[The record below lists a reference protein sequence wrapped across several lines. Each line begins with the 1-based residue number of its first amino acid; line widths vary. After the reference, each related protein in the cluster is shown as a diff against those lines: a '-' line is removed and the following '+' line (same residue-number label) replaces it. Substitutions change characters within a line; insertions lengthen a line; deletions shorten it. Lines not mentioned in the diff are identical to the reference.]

1 MAYLVSYLAGLLSAV
16 FFISF
21 LLKRT
26 IKNEK
31 ELSEVIYKVYHK
43 DYMPYL
49 ARIEGLIKLFQ
60 VDAKPEYLDLAIKQI
75 QDFKNHLQS
84 IIKKH
89 E

>member
-1 MAYLVSYLAGLLSAV
+1 MTYLISYFAGLLSAV

-43 DYMPYL
+43 DYMPYI
-49 ARIEGLIKLFQ
+49 ARVEGFIKLFK
-60 VDAKPEYLDLAIKQI
+60 VDERPEYLDMAIEQI
-75 QDFKNHLQS
+75 QAFKDHLKG
-84 IIKKH
+84 IVKKH